1 MKPLPRSVVATLSA
15 GLTLALLA
23 GCSSTDTDSSS
34 NQPSETTASDGPAE
48 TASAQPRLALTYDG
62 GILVVDATNLDVV
75 ADLPVDG
82 FNRLNAAGDGRHVLV
97 TTSGGFRALDT
108 GSWSEAHGDHAHHY
122 VGDPAWATAE
132 FAADKPGH
140 VVTHAGRTALFDDG
154 TGRIDLFDPAEL
166 ADGTPD
172 VETVALPEAH
182 HGVAVPLADG
192 GLLVT
197 LGNSGSRNGIAVRDA
212 AGTEVTANEQ
222 CPGVHGEATARD
234 AVVVGCEDGMLV
246 YRGGT
251 ITKVTAPDPYA
262 RLGNQAGSANSD
274 VVLGDYKTD
283 PDAELERPERIA
295 LVDTVT
301 SDLRLVDLGT
311 SYTFRSLG
319 RGPDGEALVLGT
331 DGNLHVVDEHTGE
344 LIRKIAVVDPWTEP
358 DEWQQPRPALKVLGG
373 TAYVTDPADDELH
386 AVDLTTGAI
395 TTGTLPRTPNEI
407 SGT

>member
-1 MKPLPRSVVATLSA
+1 MRSLLRPGPAVLSA
-15 GLTLALLA
+15 GLAVTLLA
-23 GCSSTDTDSSS
+23 GCSSTDTGTSS
-34 NQPSETTASDGPAE
+34 NQPSGAPAANGPAE
-48 TASAQPRLALTYDG
+48 TTSAQPRLTLTYDG
-62 GILVVDATNLDVV
+62 GILVVDATSLDVL
-75 ADLPVDG
+75 ADLPADG
-82 FNRLNAAGDGRHVLV
+82 FTRLNAAGDGRHVFV

-122 VGDPAWATAE
+122 AGEPDWTTAE
-132 FAADKPGH
+132 FAAGKPGH
-140 VVTHAGRTALFDDG
+140 VVTHAGRTALFDDS
-154 TGRIDLFDPAEL
+154 TGRIDLFDPADL
-166 ADGTPD
+166 ADGRPD

-197 LGNSGSRNGIAVRDA
+197 LGNSDSRNGIAVLDA
-212 AGTEVTANEQ
+212 TGAEVTRNEQ
-222 CPGVHGEATARD
+222 CPGVHGEATTRD
-234 AVVVGCEDGMLV
+234 AVVAGCEDGMLV
-246 YRGGT
+246 YRDGT
-251 ITKVTAPDPYA
+251 ATKVAAPDPYA

-274 VVLGDYKTD
+274 VVLADYKTD

-295 LVDTVT
+295 LVNTVT
-301 SDLRLVDLGT
+301 SELRLVDLGT

-358 DEWQQPRPALKVLGG
+358 DEWQQPRPALKVLDG

>member
-1 MKPLPRSVVATLSA
+1 MKPLLRPGVAALSA
-15 GLTLALLA
+15 GLAVTLLA
-23 GCSSTDTDSSS
+23 GCSSTDTDSGS
-34 NQPSETTASDGPAE
+34 TAPADTPAE

-62 GILVVDATNLDVV
+62 GVLVVDATSLDVV
-75 ADLPVDG
+75 ADLPLDG
-82 FNRLNAAGDGRHVLV
+82 FNRVNPAGDGRHVFV
-97 TTSGGFRALDT
+97 TTAGGFRALDT
-108 GSWSEAHGDHAHHY
+108 GSWSNPHGDHVHHY
-122 VGDPAWATAE
+122 AGEPRWSGTDFE
-132 FAADKPGH
+132 AAKPGH

-154 TGRIDLFDPAEL
+154 TGRIELFDPAGL
-166 ADGTPD
+166 ADGAPE
-172 VETVALPEAH
+172 VETVTLPDAH
-182 HGVAVPLADG
+182 HGVAVPLSDG

-197 LGNSGSRNGIAVRDA
+197 VGNSESRNGIAVLDA
-212 AGTEVTANEQ
+212 ARTETVRNEQ

-234 AVVVGCEDGMLV
+234 ETVVVGCEDGILV

-262 RLGNQAGSANSD
+262 RLGNQAGSEDSE

-283 PDAELERPERIA
+283 PDAERERPERIA
-295 LVDTVT
+295 LVNTAT
-301 SDLRLVDLGT
+301 SELRLVDLGT

-344 LIRKIAVVDPWTEP
+344 VIRKIAVVDPWTEP

-373 TAYVTDPADDELH
+373 TAFVTDPADDELH
-386 AVDLTTGAI
+386 AVDLATGAI
-395 TTGTLPRTPNEI
+395 TTAALPKTPNEI